1 MSKVWLPITYTIY
14 TPYEGFEAPK
24 LLLSYTQLTKDV
36 KGVSKWHVNHPAGSF
51 EFFGTK
57 VQLQEQI
64 EQMGYS
70 IPDKQRK

>member
-1 MSKVWLPITYTIY
+1 MPITYTVHS
-14 TPYEGFEAPK
+14 TYEGFEAPK

-36 KGVSKWHVNHPAGSF
+36 QGVSKWIVNHAAGSF

-64 EQMGYS
+64 EQMGYL
-70 IPDKQRK
+70 IPEKQRE